1 MKFSTLDNL
10 RTLDTIEAYSFLKID
25 FQVQKTFLVKAVII
39 RGKLT
44 FLVDPFKSSVTV
56 AIRAHYHPLK
66 RPTDGQKGSLGG
78 IPNPSALPRCN
89 PTGPFKQDLSD

>member
-66 RPTDGQKGSLGG
+66 RPTDGQKGSLGEFL
-78 IPNPSALPRCN
+78 IPVHWRDVSLRGVK
-89 PTGPFKQDLSD
+89 GPFK